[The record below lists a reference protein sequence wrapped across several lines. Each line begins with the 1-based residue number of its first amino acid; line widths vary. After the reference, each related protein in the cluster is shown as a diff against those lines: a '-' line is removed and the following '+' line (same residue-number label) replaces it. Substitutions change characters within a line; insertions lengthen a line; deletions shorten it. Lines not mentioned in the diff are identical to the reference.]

1 VLALSSVVKSDGL
14 QLVRINYI
22 LRYAFKDPT
31 NVGNIIDMLVHIQ
44 ISSSWLQF
52 RNKCLSALEVVQC

>member
-31 NVGNIIDMLVHIQ
+31 NVGNIIDMLVHVQ
-44 ISSSWLQF
+44 ISSSWH
-52 RNKCLSALEVVQC
+52 